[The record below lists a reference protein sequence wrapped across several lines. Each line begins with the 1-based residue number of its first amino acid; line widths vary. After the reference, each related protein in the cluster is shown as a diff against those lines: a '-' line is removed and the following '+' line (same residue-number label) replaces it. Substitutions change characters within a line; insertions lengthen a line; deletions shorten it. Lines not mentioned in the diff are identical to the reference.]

1 MKKLVPKF
9 VIFILLV
16 SIVFVLSKNFNLFQK
31 ENPQTSSQKT
41 SEIVEYG
48 HVILAAGDIGKCD
61 DPEVSNATGTA
72 KLLDKLPGT
81 IVTVGDNVQN
91 KGTKEE
97 FETCFHPTWGKH
109 KNRIFPSIG
118 NHDYRSTYIADATS
132 YYEYFGEKA
141 GKPGKGYYSFDLGN
155 WHLIA
160 INMVIAT
167 NKERCLIAPAKCDE
181 VLKEVVAQEKWLEN
195 DLRKNQTDCTLIYG
209 HYPRFSSGINDNG
222 PEWTPLWKLLYSHN
236 VDVFLV
242 GSSHIYER
250 FAPQDPEGMLD
261 KKRGIR
267 QFIVGTGG
275 GQLGGVVSKPV
286 KNSEVLRNDTHGIL
300 KMTLK
305 KGEYEWEFISTK
317 SGMFVDKGKSNC
329 H

>member
-1 MKKLVPKF
+1 MKKLVLLVF
-9 VIFILLV
+9 LLSILLL
-16 SIVFVLSKNFNLFQK
+16 LSRNFGLFQK
-31 ENPQTSSQKT
+31 ENPQNHPQKIK
-41 SEIVEYG
+41 EVIEDG

-81 IVTVGDNVQN
+81 ILTLGDNVQN

-118 NHDYRSTYIADATS
+118 NHDFRSTYIADATP

-141 GKPGKGYYSFDLGN
+141 GEMGKGYYSFDLGD
-155 WHLIA
+155 WHLVA
-160 INMVIAT
+160 LNMVIAT
-167 NKERCLIAPAKCDE
+167 NRERCFIAEALCDE
-181 VLKEVVAQEKWLEN
+181 ILKEAAEQEKWLEE
-195 DLRKNQTDCTLIYG
+195 DLTKNNTDCTLIYG
-209 HYPRFSSGINDNG
+209 HYPRFSSGINENEPG
-222 PEWTPLWKLLYSHN
+222 WTPLWKLLYSHS

-250 FAPQDPEGMLD
+250 FAPQTPEGKLD
-261 KKRGIR
+261 RDLGIR

-286 KNSEVLRNDTHGIL
+286 KNSEVLRNDKHGIL
-300 KMTLK
+300 KMNLK
-305 KGEYEWEFISTK
+305 KGRYEWKFISTDG
-317 SGMFVDKGKSNC
+317 SFVDKGEDTC